1 MLVKLAKYLSLIT
14 IAALTAILLVVVF
27 TNGQVIGRSAGFGW
41 LVELMYV
48 ALISSSL
55 LIGYVHW
62 QKKQKVWAAL
72 FWANFFIVL
81 IPTILSAGGLIKVP
95 SALLVFL
102 DLYWI
107 SQYVVYAVSRSGLN
121 IFRER

>member
-1 MLVKLAKYLSLIT
+1 MT
-14 IAALTAILLVVVF
+14 IVTLTAILLVVAGS
-27 TNGQVIGRSAGFGW
+27 NGQVIGRSTGFGL
-41 LVELMYV
+41 LVDLMYV

-55 LIGYVHW
+55 LIGFAQW
-62 QKKQKVWAAL
+62 QKKQTAQAVL
-72 FWANFFIVL
+72 FWANVFIVL
-81 IPTILSAGGLIKVP
+81 TPTILSAGGLIKVP